1 MTTIERSDS
10 LYNDWVIAQCDQQPN
25 AIAVHDLHSNRVM
38 SYKSFNE
45 RVESLSSGLSQFGIV
60 TGDRVAY
67 LGLNSSD
74 TLEIFAATQRIGA
87 IYVPLNFRLTADELS
102 YIINDA
108 KPSLLI
114 CDTEFSHVSDAV
126 KEQLLWLEIILT
138 QCDGSSSGYES
149 LMIKQAS
156 QCAAVTGDDTAMIMY
171 SSGTTGRPKGVIY
184 TRRMIL
190 ACAVNIQQT
199 SEVTEHSVFLN
210 VMPLFHIGGMQSVL
224 TALYSGCKIVMAR
237 SFDPEQMLL
246 AINDPSLGITNLGA
260 VPAIWNA
267 LAAHPLCDST
277 DFSRIRSAATGAE
290 SVPPALLTAWMQRGV
305 VLREVYGLTETSGII
320 CMTRARDLPQKLGY
334 TSPPLR
340 YCQFKVMR
348 SETEAA
354 EPGELGEVWMRGA
367 MVTPGYWQREDAT
380 AEAFHEGWFRS
391 GDIGK
396 VDADGCLAIEDRIKD
411 MYISGGENVYPA
423 EVEAVLYE
431 MDAITEVAII
441 GVPDA
446 KWGEVG
452 CAVIA
457 LKPGHE
463 MNLADIHAQCENRL
477 AKYKWPRSIRV
488 MDSLPRNS
496 TGKVQKFLL
505 RQNQP

>member
-10 LYNDWVIAQCDQQPN
+10 LYNDWIVAQCDQQPT

-102 YIINDA
+102 YMINDA
-108 KPSLLI
+108 RPSLLI
-114 CDTEFSHVSDAV
+114 CDTEFSHVRDAV
-126 KEQLLWLEIILT
+126 KEQLPWLEIILT
-138 QCDGSSSGYES
+138 QCDGSTSGYES
-149 LMIKQAS
+149 LMIEQPS

-267 LAAHPLCDST
+267 LAAHPLCD
-277 DFSRIRSAATGAE
+277 
-290 SVPPALLTAWMQRGV
+290 
-305 VLREVYGLTETSGII
+305 
-320 CMTRARDLPQKLGY
+320 
-334 TSPPLR
+334 
-340 YCQFKVMR
+340 
-348 SETEAA
+348 
-354 EPGELGEVWMRGA
+354 
-367 MVTPGYWQREDAT
+367 
-380 AEAFHEGWFRS
+380 
-391 GDIGK
+391 
-396 VDADGCLAIEDRIKD
+396 
-411 MYISGGENVYPA
+411 
-423 EVEAVLYE
+423 
-431 MDAITEVAII
+431 
-441 GVPDA
+441 
-446 KWGEVG
+446 
-452 CAVIA
+452 
-457 LKPGHE
+457 
-463 MNLADIHAQCENRL
+463 
-477 AKYKWPRSIRV
+477 
-488 MDSLPRNS
+488 
-496 TGKVQKFLL
+496 
-505 RQNQP
+505 